1 MSEYQLPAQFEE
13 FSQARKE
20 GFLRAKAI
28 KDSGG
33 HIAGTFCTFTPC
45 ELMDAAGVHPV
56 SLCGMSPEPIPAAEK
71 DLPKNLCPLI
81 KSSYGFAVS
90 DTCPYTYFSDLIVGE
105 TTCDG
110 KKKMYELLGRM
121 KDVYILQL
129 PQGIDRS
136 YALEMWTKELHRFKA
151 ALEEKFNVTITDQA
165 LREAAELRNQL
176 RQARTALMELQK
188 LDPPPFTGL
197 GLYKLLDGLG
207 FSFDLHSNLKKLT
220 DLTAQLQADYAAGA
234 RPVPPGQKRILVTG
248 CPIGGVLEKTVKVV
262 EENGGVVVC
271 FENCGGIKPTR
282 YLVDTQAEDIMSAI
296 AQRYLNIGCA
306 VMTPNS
312 QRMELLPQLVE
323 EFRVDGI
330 LEIEL
335 QTCHPYTVE
344 RYEIKKLAHDM
355 GVPFLALDTD
365 YSQSDVGQLTT
376 RIAAFIEML

>member
-13 FSQARKE
+13 FTQARKE
-20 GFLRAKAI
+20 GFLRAKAV
-28 KDSGG
+28 KESGG

-90 DTCPYTYFSDLIVGE
+90 DTCPYTYFADLIVGE

-110 KKKMYELLGRM
+110 KKKMYELLGRL

-129 PQGIDRS
+129 PQGIDRE
-136 YALEMWTKELHRFKA
+136 YTLEMWTKELHRFKGV
-151 ALEEKFNVTITDQA
+151 LEEKFQVAITDER
-165 LREAAELRNQL
+165 LREASELRNQL
-176 RQARTALMELQK
+176 RRARTALMELQK
-188 LDPPPFTGL
+188 LDPPPFSGL
-197 GLYKLLDGLG
+197 DLYKLMDGLG
-207 FSFDLHSNLKKLT
+207 FSFDLQDNLRKLT
-220 DLTAQLQADYAAGA
+220 TLTAQLQSDYAAGA
-234 RPVPPGQKRILVTG
+234 RPVPDGQKRILVTG

-282 YLVDTQAEDIMSAI
+282 YLVDTQAEDIMAAI
-296 AQRYLNIGCA
+296 AERYLNIGCA
-306 VMTPNS
+306 VMTPNTK
-312 QRMELLPQLVE
+312 RMETLPQLVE
-323 EFRVDGI
+323 EFNIDGI

-335 QTCHPYTVE
+335 QTCQPYIVE
-344 RYEIKKLAHDM
+344 RFEIKKLAQEM

-365 YSQSDVGQLTT
+365 YSQSDLGQLTT
-376 RIAAFIEML
+376 RIVAFIEML

>member
-1 MSEYQLPAQFEE
+1 MEGYQLPAQFEA
-13 FSQARKE
+13 FTQARKE
-20 GFLRAKAI
+20 GFLKAMAI
-28 KDSGG
+28 KEAGG

-45 ELMDAAGVHPV
+45 ELLDAAGVHPV
-56 SLCGMSPEPIPAAEK
+56 SLCGMSEEPIPAAER

-90 DTCPYTYFSDLIVGE
+90 DTCPYTYFADLIVGE

-110 KKKMYELLGRM
+110 KKKMYELLGRL
-121 KDVYILQL
+121 KDVYILQI
-129 PQGIDRS
+129 PQGIDRG
-136 YALEMWTKELHRFKA
+136 YAEAMWTEELRRFRRV
-151 ALEEKFNVTITDQA
+151 LEERFQVEITDQA
-165 LREAAELRNQL
+165 LRDAADLRNRL
-176 RQARTALMELQK
+176 RQARTALMELQR

-197 GLYKLLDGLG
+197 DLYRIMDGLG
-207 FSFDLHSNLKKLT
+207 FSFDLQDNLEKLT
-220 DLTAQLQADYAAGA
+220 RLTAQLRADYEAGA
-234 RPVPPGQKRILVTG
+234 RPVAAGRKRILVTG

-282 YLVDTQAEDIMSAI
+282 YLVDTQAEDIMAAI
-296 AQRYLNIGCA
+296 ARRYLNIGCA
-306 VMTPNS
+306 VMSPNLR
-312 QRMELLPQLVE
+312 RMELLPQLAE

-344 RYEIKKLAHDM
+344 RSEIKRLA
-355 GVPFLALDTD
+355 GSLGLPFLAVDTD
-365 YSQSDVGQLTT
+365 YSQSDLGQLTT

>member
-13 FSQARKE
+13 FTQARKE
-20 GFLRAKAI
+20 GFLRAKAV
-28 KDSGG
+28 KESGG

-90 DTCPYTYFSDLIVGE
+90 DTCPYTYFADLIVGE

-110 KKKMYELLGRM
+110 KKKMYELLGRL

-129 PQGIDRS
+129 PQGIDRE
-136 YALEMWTKELHRFKA
+136 YTLEMWTKELHRFKGV
-151 ALEEKFNVTITDQA
+151 LEEKFQVAITDER
-165 LREAAELRNQL
+165 LREASELRNQL
-176 RQARTALMELQK
+176 RRARPALMELQK
-188 LDPPPFTGL
+188 LDPPPFSGL
-197 GLYKLLDGLG
+197 DLYKLMDGLG
-207 FSFDLHSNLKKLT
+207 FSFDLQDNLRKLT
-220 DLTAQLQADYAAGA
+220 TLTAQLQSDYAAGA
-234 RPVPPGQKRILVTG
+234 RPVPAGQKRILVTG

-282 YLVDTQAEDIMSAI
+282 YLVDTQAEDIMAAI
-296 AQRYLNIGCA
+296 AERYLNIGCA
-306 VMTPNS
+306 VMTPNTK
-312 QRMELLPQLVE
+312 RMETLPQLVE
-323 EFRVDGI
+323 EFNIDGI

-335 QTCHPYTVE
+335 QTCQPYIVE
-344 RYEIKKLAHDM
+344 RFEIKKLAQEM

-365 YSQSDVGQLTT
+365 YSQSDLGQLTT
-376 RIAAFIEML
+376 RIVAFIEML